1 MYFIYVLSLF
11 WYAVLTFPCVRI
23 ELSSQSFKCDDLG
36 LWNLLAKLGWE
47 KDDDREQQFDSLS
60 RTTMMCHSQKEPYP
74 THFFD
79 ELKNQGPE
87 TGSNLSKVTQQ
98 REEWGQ
104 ELRSSASFS
113 PPPNSFL
120 ERVGFSWQL
129 PDTRRQMGMWA
140 GKIHKEGFGAHKWE
154 ILDNLSFLS
163 EVTEM
168 VKRELKAAFLEN
180 AILTSTKDNHFL
192 WVFILSN
199 CFHCTG
205 FEPVQTIK
213 APLLFLEQ
221 NSVL

>member
-1 MYFIYVLSLF
+1 MALVSGICWQSWEGKRMVTENSNLSHS
-11 WYAVLTFPCVRI
+11 VGPP
-23 ELSSQSFKCDDLG
+23 
-36 LWNLLAKLGWE
+36 
-47 KDDDREQQFDSLS
+47 
-60 RTTMMCHSQKEPYP
+60 MMCHSQKEPYP

-79 ELKNQGPE
+79 EPKNQGPE

-140 GKIHKEGFGAHKWE
+140 GKIHKEGFRAHEWE

-168 VKRELKAAFLEN
+168 VKRGR
-180 AILTSTKDNHFL
+180 TKGNIFGKHYPDTH
-192 WVFILSN
+192 
-199 CFHCTG
+199 
-205 FEPVQTIK
+205 K
-213 APLLFLEQ
+213 R
-221 NSVL
+221 

>member
-1 MYFIYVLSLF
+1 MALVSGICWQSWDGKRMMTENSSLIHS
-11 WYAVLTFPCVRI
+11 VGPP
-23 ELSSQSFKCDDLG
+23 
-36 LWNLLAKLGWE
+36 
-47 KDDDREQQFDSLS
+47 
-60 RTTMMCHSQKEPYP
+60 MMCHSQKEPCP
-74 THFFD
+74 SHFFD
-79 ELKNQGPE
+79 EPKNQGPE

-98 REEWGQ
+98 QEEWGQ

-140 GKIHKEGFGAHKWE
+140 GKIHKEGFRAHEWE
-154 ILDNLSFLS
+154 VLDNLSFLS

-199 CFHCTG
+199 CFRCTG